1 MHTKYV
7 ISADFFRSIF
17 TLVYVKLGIFMNVKI
32 SEARCLSWIFY
43 SLANNETVNE
53 GCRESQTCKFSMNSA
68 KVNILQS
75 AFIIPFWRSR

>member
-1 MHTKYV
+1 MNEK
-7 ISADFFRSIF
+7 SAE
-17 TLVYVKLGIFMNVKI
+17 L
-32 SEARCLSWIFY
+32 SEAGRLSWIFC